1 MFRQTCKGL
10 LVTFLFCSLG
20 AQAKT
25 REFKQGEMIIQWH
38 NEPVLNFA
46 DSGVKLEALKNT
58 GIPFLKQRKP
68 TSLTLVIY
76 QIKNY

>member
-1 MFRQTCKGL
+1 MLRQTCKGL
-10 LVTFLFCSLG
+10 LLSLFCLLS

-25 REFKQGEMIIQWH
+25 REFKKGEMIIQWH
-38 NEPVLNFA
+38 NEPVLNFT

-58 GIPFLKQRKP
+58 SNSFLKTAKP

-76 QIKNY
+76 QIRNY